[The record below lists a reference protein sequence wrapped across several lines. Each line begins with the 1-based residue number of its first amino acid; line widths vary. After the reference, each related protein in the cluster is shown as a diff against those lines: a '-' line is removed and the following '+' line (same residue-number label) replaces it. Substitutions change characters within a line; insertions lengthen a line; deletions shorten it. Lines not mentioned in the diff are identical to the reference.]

1 MARKYFATV
10 IASGKRALL
19 DLQKHDLDLFQATS
33 KINDRK
39 EFVIE
44 GLLTL
49 DDVAKLVESGYQVL
63 VKEESSKRAR
73 ANREIV
79 EFQQWIKQME
89 E

>member
-10 IASGKRALL
+10 IASSKRALL
-19 DLQKHDLDLFQATS
+19 DLQKHDLDLFQPTS